1 MDTTIIRKAACNVD
15 KMIDV
20 CGKAKEDWE
29 NGLTFGLEAR
39 EKMIRFFEEYYK
51 TKAGRKRI
59 TKGIPMVTDPQ
70 GRIRIIC
77 IGG

>member
-1 MDTTIIRKAACNVD
+1 MNTTIIRKAACNVD

-39 EKMIRFFEEYYK
+39 GKMIRFFEEYYK

-59 TKGIPMVTDPQ
+59 TKAEHEFFDDIAETILIV
-70 GRIRIIC
+70 
-77 IGG
+77 